1 MSALESFVWHV
12 LGYAAIP
19 VIVLTG
25 IIVSTLFYILMLKLI
40 GRDKDE

>member
-25 IIVSTLFYILMLKLI
+25 IIVSTLFYMLMLKLI

>member
-19 VIVLTG
+19 VIVVTG
-25 IIVSTLFYILMLKLI
+25 IVLATLVYLLILKII
-40 GRDKDE
+40 GVKDE

>member
-1 MSALESFVWHV
+1 MSTLESFVWHA

-25 IIVSTLFYILMLKLI
+25 IFVATLLYIFMLKI
-40 GRDKDE
+40 FGVKDE

>member
-19 VIVLTG
+19 IIVLSG
-25 IIVSTLFYILMLKLI
+25 IFVATLLYILLLKII
-40 GRDKDE
+40 GAKDE